1 MNSVTESGQGFDS
14 ISLIMSMVE
23 TAQAQYRLNVR
34 TTVSNCIKN
43 WTEMNKRFLFP
54 RISNTE
60 F

>member
-23 TAQAQYRLNVR
+23 TAQPHQIQCENNRVQLHQKLN
-34 TTVSNCIKN
+34 
-43 WTEMNKRFLFP
+43 EMNKRFLFP